1 MCTSSCYCYMNCMP
15 LIYTEMTMTFVFYS
29 LYPRVK
35 SSWPNGGAVQSTT
48 TFLHW
53 LDSAFVSKWS
63 HTRKTGKSPKQYYVI
78 CGIVIMLRGR
88 GRLKPLNSS
97 FISVQQ
103 LKFGNLLSCS
113 ISYDMFQKYISIYG
127 VKWCYCLATLDRP
140 NHCLWKS

>member
-1 MCTSSCYCYMNCMP
+1 MLVSCQWECALAAATVIWTACRWFTPKWRWRSYFTLCIHEWNLADPMAVRYNLP
-15 LIYTEMTMTFVFYS
+15 L
-29 LYPRVK
+29 L
-35 SSWPNGGAVQSTT
+35 
-48 TFLHW
+48 FLHW

-78 CGIVIMLRGR
+78 CWIVIML
-88 GRLKPLNSS
+88 
-97 FISVQQ
+97 QQ